1 MAAVVVAVGVEVM
14 AVATEAATAVEKAAA
29 VEDSVAEPLAL
40 LKKSPRLR
48 AFFSGLINSGN
59 LNSGLIYSG
68 HFFTLFF
75 GPFGCRLFS

>member
-1 MAAVVVAVGVEVM
+1 MAAVAVVVEVM

-48 AFFSGLINSGN
+48 AFFSGLINSGH
-59 LNSGLIYSG
+59 L
-68 HFFTLFF
+68 FTLFF